1 MADNI
6 MIHCAYTDLVDITSV
21 VPNPR
26 NPNHHS
32 DKQVELLA
40 KVIKAQ
46 GWRAPITVSNRSG
59 FIVRGHGRLMAAQL
73 LGLDTVPIDRQ
84 DYESEAAEYADLIAD
99 NRIAELSDIDNT
111 LLGELLADTGD
122 FAEFTGYSDD
132 DIASL
137 LNQVMADEVHED
149 DFDAE
154 EAIKSIKEPM
164 TKFGDVWMLGEHML
178 LCGDSTKTE
187 SLDCLLGG
195 DVVDMVFTDPP
206 YNVAYEGGTK
216 EALTIQNDN
225 MSDAE
230 FDIFLD
236 DVFALVNKALK
247 PGGAFY
253 ICHSDSCGGQFRRA
267 IRDND
272 LLIKQCLIWVK
283 NTFVM
288 GRQDYQW
295 KHEPILYGWKPGAS
309 HKFYGGRK
317 QSTVIDDNLPL
328 EIEKDGND
336 YILHFF

>member
-6 MIHCAYTDLVDITSV
+6 MIHCAYTDLVDIAAV

-187 SLDCLLGG
+187 SLGCLLGG
-195 DVVDMVFTDPP
+195 
-206 YNVAYEGGTK
+206 
-216 EALTIQNDN
+216 
-225 MSDAE
+225 
-230 FDIFLD
+230 
-236 DVFALVNKALK
+236 
-247 PGGAFY
+247 
-253 ICHSDSCGGQFRRA
+253 
-267 IRDND
+267 
-272 LLIKQCLIWVK
+272 
-283 NTFVM
+283 
-288 GRQDYQW
+288 GRC
-295 KHEPILYGWKPGAS
+295 
-309 HKFYGGRK
+309 
-317 QSTVIDDNLPL
+317 
-328 EIEKDGND
+328 
-336 YILHFF
+336 

>member
-6 MIHCAYTDLVDITSV
+6 MIHCAYTDLVGIASV
-21 VPNPR
+21 IPNPR

-32 DKQVELLA
+32 DKQVALLA

-154 EAIKSIKEPM
+154 EAINSIKEPM

-195 DVVDMVFTDPP
+195 
-206 YNVAYEGGTK
+206 
-216 EALTIQNDN
+216 
-225 MSDAE
+225 
-230 FDIFLD
+230 
-236 DVFALVNKALK
+236 
-247 PGGAFY
+247 
-253 ICHSDSCGGQFRRA
+253 
-267 IRDND
+267 
-272 LLIKQCLIWVK
+272 
-283 NTFVM
+283 
-288 GRQDYQW
+288 GRC
-295 KHEPILYGWKPGAS
+295 
-309 HKFYGGRK
+309 
-317 QSTVIDDNLPL
+317 
-328 EIEKDGND
+328 
-336 YILHFF
+336 

>member
-6 MIHCAYTDLVDITSV
+6 MIHCAYTDLVDIASV

-32 DKQVELLA
+32 VKQVELLA

-154 EAIKSIKEPM
+154 EAINSIKEPM

-187 SLDCLLGG
+187 SLDCLRG
-195 DVVDMVFTDPP
+195 
-206 YNVAYEGGTK
+206 GGT
-216 EALTIQNDN
+216 
-225 MSDAE
+225 
-230 FDIFLD
+230 
-236 DVFALVNKALK
+236 
-247 PGGAFY
+247 
-253 ICHSDSCGGQFRRA
+253 
-267 IRDND
+267 
-272 LLIKQCLIWVK
+272 LLIWYLQTHRTTWLMREVQRKLLPFKTIICQMLNLIYFLMMYSLWL
-283 NTFVM
+283 T
-288 GRQDYQW
+288 
-295 KHEPILYGWKPGAS
+295 KH
-309 HKFYGGRK
+309 
-317 QSTVIDDNLPL
+317 
-328 EIEKDGND
+328 
-336 YILHFF
+336 

>member
-1 MADNI
+1 
-6 MIHCAYTDLVDITSV
+6 MIHCAYTDLVDIASV

-132 DIASL
+132 DIANL

-154 EAIKSIKEPM
+154 DAIKSIKEPM

-187 SLDCLLGG
+187 SLDCLRGG
-195 DVVDMVFTDPP
+195 M
-206 YNVAYEGGTK
+206 
-216 EALTIQNDN
+216 
-225 MSDAE
+225 
-230 FDIFLD
+230 
-236 DVFALVNKALK
+236 
-247 PGGAFY
+247 
-253 ICHSDSCGGQFRRA
+253 
-267 IRDND
+267 
-272 LLIKQCLIWVK
+272 LLIWYLQTHRIMWLMREVQRKLLPFKTIICQMLNLIYFLMMYSLWL
-283 NTFVM
+283 T
-288 GRQDYQW
+288 
-295 KHEPILYGWKPGAS
+295 KH
-309 HKFYGGRK
+309 
-317 QSTVIDDNLPL
+317 
-328 EIEKDGND
+328 
-336 YILHFF
+336 

>member
-6 MIHCAYTDLVDITSV
+6 TIHCAYTDLVDIASV
-21 VPNPR
+21 IPNPR

-32 DKQVELLA
+32 DKQVALLA

-111 LLGELLADTGD
+111 LLGDLLADTGD

-154 EAIKSIKEPM
+154 EAINSIKEPM

-195 DVVDMVFTDPP
+195 
-206 YNVAYEGGTK
+206 GT
-216 EALTIQNDN
+216 
-225 MSDAE
+225 
-230 FDIFLD
+230 
-236 DVFALVNKALK
+236 
-247 PGGAFY
+247 
-253 ICHSDSCGGQFRRA
+253 
-267 IRDND
+267 
-272 LLIKQCLIWVK
+272 LLIWYLQTHRITWLMREVQRKPLPFKTIICQMLNLIYFLMMYSLWL
-283 NTFVM
+283 T
-288 GRQDYQW
+288 
-295 KHEPILYGWKPGAS
+295 KH
-309 HKFYGGRK
+309 
-317 QSTVIDDNLPL
+317 
-328 EIEKDGND
+328 
-336 YILHFF
+336 

>member
-26 NPNHHS
+26 NPNRHS

-137 LNQVMADEVHED
+137 LNQVMADEAHED

-195 DVVDMVFTDPP
+195 T
-206 YNVAYEGGTK
+206 
-216 EALTIQNDN
+216 
-225 MSDAE
+225 
-230 FDIFLD
+230 
-236 DVFALVNKALK
+236 
-247 PGGAFY
+247 
-253 ICHSDSCGGQFRRA
+253 
-267 IRDND
+267 
-272 LLIKQCLIWVK
+272 LLIWYLQIHRITWLMREVQRKLLPFKTIICQMLNLIYFLMMYSLWL
-283 NTFVM
+283 T
-288 GRQDYQW
+288 
-295 KHEPILYGWKPGAS
+295 KH
-309 HKFYGGRK
+309 
-317 QSTVIDDNLPL
+317 
-328 EIEKDGND
+328 
-336 YILHFF
+336 

>member
-46 GWRAPITVSNRSG
+46 GWRAPITVSNR
-59 FIVRGHGRLMAAQL
+59 
-73 LGLDTVPIDRQ
+73 
-84 DYESEAAEYADLIAD
+84 IAD

-137 LNQVMADEVHED
+137 LNQVMADEAHED

-195 DVVDMVFTDPP
+195 
-206 YNVAYEGGTK
+206 
-216 EALTIQNDN
+216 
-225 MSDAE
+225 
-230 FDIFLD
+230 
-236 DVFALVNKALK
+236 
-247 PGGAFY
+247 
-253 ICHSDSCGGQFRRA
+253 
-267 IRDND
+267 
-272 LLIKQCLIWVK
+272 
-283 NTFVM
+283 
-288 GRQDYQW
+288 GRC
-295 KHEPILYGWKPGAS
+295 
-309 HKFYGGRK
+309 
-317 QSTVIDDNLPL
+317 
-328 EIEKDGND
+328 
-336 YILHFF
+336 